1 MRRLLKLL
9 AQSLIFKWKTPAQNS
24 ISGKYIWSIC
34 RNLVQFLDTWYP
46 NGRPSLKD
54 HCTKLFD
61 SFIFKVI
68 SFFIAKYILPERPRH
83 LSSADQSTK
92 KPLSCIMWFA
102 QQCNSLTFFNL
113 TISKGNK
120 RDESADRKANAHI
133 LFATLVYATNWC
145 GKIFSFKYTVN
156 AYKHQ

>member
-1 MRRLLKLL
+1 MENSSSKLNL
-9 AQSLIFKWKTPAQNS
+9 WYIHLVYLPKLGSVSRPALN
-24 ISGKYIWSIC
+24 
-34 RNLVQFLDTWYP
+34 TWYP